1 LNSRCRNAKIDAS
14 GFILIK
20 FFILI
25 LSLYSTFNIAPTEDL
40 IMHIADLKQG
50 NEIVYEKV
58 YLLWHVKVYAYFRH
72 KTRSEY
78 MSEEL
83 VQLTFI
89 KLWNFRHTLNERL
102 PLETQLFTIART
114 TMLDFL
120 KKQAN
125 QQRLIKEVSPET
137 ESRTEPLWEFDFENR
152 VTSSI
157 NSLPPMRKQVFLL
170 NRNEGF
176 TAKEIAVKLAISP
189 RTVEKHMSLALRQLK
204 SLLYSIL

>member
-1 LNSRCRNAKIDAS
+1 MQI
-14 GFILIK
+14 
-20 FFILI
+20 
-25 LSLYSTFNIAPTEDL
+25 T
-40 IMHIADLKQG
+40 DLKQG

-58 YLLWHVKVYAYFRH
+58 YMLWHEKVYAYFRH
-72 KTRSEY
+72 KTKSEY

-89 KLWNFRHTLNERL
+89 KLWNFRHTLNESL
-102 PLETQLFTIART
+102 PLEAQLFTIART

-120 KKQAN
+120 KKESN
-125 QQRLIKEVSPET
+125 QQRLKNEVSPEM
-137 ESRTEPLWEFDFENR
+137 ESSTEPLWEFDFENR

-157 NSLPPMRKQVFLL
+157 NTLPPMRKQVFLL

-176 TAKEIAVKLAISP
+176 TTKEIAVKLAISP

-204 SLLYSIL
+204 SLLYSVW